1 MMMYVVGKTPKRVIG
16 IETLYLF
23 QGNPQINNDQIL
35 NFWDSFKEQVQV
47 SVPTKEKENKV
58 TTKKQVQQPSCTSYL
73 IKGARDMKEH
83 KTRAQKKTA

>member
-35 NFWDSFKEQVQV
+35 NFWDSFTEQVQD
-47 SVPTKEKENKV
+47 SVH
-58 TTKKQVQQPSCTSYL
+58 Q
-73 IKGARDMKEH
+73 
-83 KTRAQKKTA
+83 

>member
-23 QGNPQINNDQIL
+23 QGNPQINNAQIL

-47 SVPTKEKENKV
+47 SVH
-58 TTKKQVQQPSCTSYL
+58 Q
-73 IKGARDMKEH
+73 
-83 KTRAQKKTA
+83 